1 MDRTVTSGIESK
13 TRIAEVKPPMPISK
27 KMNAQLNQQ
36 ITHEFEA
43 GGSYLAM
50 SCQFDQMGL
59 KTLSAHFRKQA
70 EEERG
75 HALKILDYLQEVGGA
90 VELTAL
96 AKPPAAYPSVHAA
109 VKAALSSEK
118 KVTGQIHDLVTLAEQ
133 QKDYATRS
141 FLNWFVDE
149 QVEEEAG
156 MSAVLQLVE
165 MAGKNLLQLE
175 SHLARM
181 GHSE

>member
-1 MDRTVTSGIESK
+1 
-13 TRIAEVKPPMPISK
+13 MPISK
-27 KMNAQLNQQ
+27 KMNAQLNRQ

-43 GGSYLAM
+43 CGSYLAM

-70 EEERG
+70 EEERA

-90 VELTAL
+90 VELSAL
-96 AKPPAAYPSVHAA
+96 AKPRAAYPSVHAA
-109 VKAALSSEK
+109 VKAALGNEK
-118 KVTGQIHDLVTLAEQ
+118 KVTGQIHELVTLAEQ